1 MGPCKVWYT
10 NPEYGIYQLI
20 EIDGTVLKGIFPR
33 RRLKR
38 FKQCRGYLFLDSKE
52 EDREEGKGEVEE
64 GLSGNNGRDELGDL
78 VKEVEL
84 IKGIEVEGEVLT

>member
-1 MGPCKVWYT
+1 M
-10 NPEYGIYQLI
+10 
-20 EIDGTVLKGIFPR
+20 EIDGTVLKRTFPR

-52 EDREEGKGEVEE
+52 EGGEEGKGEVKE
-64 GLSGNNGRDELGDL
+64 GLNDNNGRDKLSNL

-84 IKGIEVEGEVLT
+84 IEGIEVEGEVLA